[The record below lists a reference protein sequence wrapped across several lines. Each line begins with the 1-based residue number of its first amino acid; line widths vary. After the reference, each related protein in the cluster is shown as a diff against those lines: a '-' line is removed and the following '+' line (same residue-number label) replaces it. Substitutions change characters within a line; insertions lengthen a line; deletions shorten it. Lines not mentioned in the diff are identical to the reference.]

1 MTVRRWLPAHYAP
14 FRGRLGKPGVT
25 AMRRPAGTR
34 QHIRLLNHR
43 RTSGL
48 FLRNGEYIADIK
60 PDDDGR
66 VIRKLGTD
74 FQHVGTQV

>member
-1 MTVRRWLPAHYAP
+1 
-14 FRGRLGKPGVT
+14 
-25 AMRRPAGTR
+25 MRRPAGTR

-60 PDDDGR
+60 PDDGGR